1 MRRLRKEIRAL
12 RLEMRAMRRQLRDIE
27 REIRRQRADK
37 LDNLITTMRQ
47 SAREMLHMSRD
58 L

>member
-1 MRRLRKEIRAL
+1 
-12 RLEMRAMRRQLRDIE
+12 MRRQLRDIE
-27 REIRRQRADK
+27 SEIRRQRADK